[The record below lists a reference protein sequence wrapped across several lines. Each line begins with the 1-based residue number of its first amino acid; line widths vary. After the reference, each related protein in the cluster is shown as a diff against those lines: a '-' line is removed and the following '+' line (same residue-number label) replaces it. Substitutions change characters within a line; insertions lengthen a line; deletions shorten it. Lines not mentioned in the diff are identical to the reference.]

1 MQASRNIAAAMRG
14 AEAVQNLTSEEEA
27 GFLSFAY
34 IFQCFVKDHTEK
46 K

>member
-1 MQASRNIAAAMRG
+1 MQAGRNIGAAMRG

-27 GFLSFAY
+27 GFLALGY
-34 IFQCFVKDHTEK
+34 IFQCFVKDHTDK